1 MIIVKPRLT
10 GQYIMQ
16 LRPIYM
22 DYNATTPCDP
32 RVVEAMIPFFT
43 TGFGNPSSRDHW
55 YGWQAA
61 EAIDEARERV
71 ASLVG
76 ASPKSIIFTSG
87 ATESINLALQG
98 TANALKDRG
107 RHIITCKTEH
117 SAVLDTCAALET
129 GGYQVSYLE
138 VDEEGRLS
146 LEQLEASITA
156 ETICIAVMYA
166 NNETG
171 VINPVRAIGTLAH
184 KYNIHFI
191 CDATQAVGK
200 IEVDVN
206 TDQID
211 LLAFSSHKIYGPK
224 GVGALFVRNR
234 DEQHILPQQYGGG
247 HERGLRSGTL
257 NTPGIVGFGKA
268 AALCHSE
275 MKEEAKR
282 LEALRDRMEL
292 LLQQSIPGVVI
303 NGTRQRLPHVS
314 NILVPYDDTE
324 QLLLS
329 LSSYLAVSRGSACSG
344 LVQRPSHV
352 LKAMGLNDEKIR
364 RALRISL
371 GRFTIAQ
378 EIEEAVERLASVINI
393 KTGSSPVI

>member
-1 MIIVKPRLT
+1 
-10 GQYIMQ
+10 MQ